1 MMKVEYIN
9 CWNCGK
15 LIEKKG
21 NRTLCI
27 ACTNARSKEIAKI
40 YRDTHQEEIR
50 HKNRER
56 ARIKREATKRDE

>member
-1 MMKVEYIN
+1 MKVEYIN

-27 ACTNARSKEIAKI
+27 ACTNKRSKKIAKI
-40 YRDTHQEEIR
+40 YRDTHYDEIIA
-50 HKNRER
+50 KNRER
-56 ARIKREATKRDE
+56 ARLKREAVKRDE

>member
-1 MMKVEYIN
+1 MKVEYIN

-27 ACTNARSKEIAKI
+27 ACTNKRSKEMAAARRNTVEYKEH
-40 YRDTHQEEIR
+40 YRAWKE
-50 HKNRER
+50 
-56 ARIKREATKRDE
+56 KRGG